1 MALIILIDDDPILR
15 EIVEVAL
22 RRVGHEVFSA
32 VNGKDGVQLCS
43 AHPPDLVITDILMP
57 EKEGLESIQEIRA
70 KFPILPVLAVS
81 GAPDEWK
88 VLDLAKRLGAD
99 ESIAKPFAPEELL
112 ARVHSLLTAAST

>member
-1 MALIILIDDDPILR
+1 MALIILVDDDPNLR
-15 EIVEVAL
+15 ELMEVTL
-22 RRVGHEVFSA
+22 RRAGHEVFSA

-43 AHPPDLVITDILMP
+43 AHPPDLLITDILMP

-112 ARVHSLLTAAST
+112 ARVHSLLTAGLT